1 MNRDKLEVAIF
12 AATNWMAQP
21 YSDDLRCKFLE
32 AYESG
37 AGSLREL
44 ARQFRVSWSYG
55 KKIRG
60 QQKRTGQ
67 KERPAQS
74 QHGPASRVTEAA
86 KDRLRSWLQEQPDLT
101 EAELRERLQASGVRV
116 CKSRV
121 GQVLRAMGLRR
132 KKNLF
137 TRKNATARPTT
148 NTAKSSPNKSVRSR
162 RNG

>member
-1 MNRDKLEVAIF
+1 
-12 AATNWMAQP
+12 MAQP

-32 AYESG
+32 AYEAG
-37 AGSLREL
+37 AGSLQVL
-44 ARQFRVSWSYG
+44 ARQFRVSLSYG

-67 KERPAQS
+67 KERPAQW
-74 QHGPASRVTEAA
+74 QHGPVSRVTEAA

-101 EAELRERLQASGVRV
+101 EAELRERLQASGVSV

-132 KKNLF
+132 KKNLSMP
-137 TRKNATARPTT
+137 KNATLRRTT
-148 NTAKSSPNKSVRSR
+148 NGVKRSPNKSVRSR
-162 RNG
+162 RNA